1 MNDHEKRINELIKKV
16 NQHEHTIAQ
25 LVEIVSVTNRKLTTL
40 TRLQATNNND
50 GPPQNQFISP
60 Q

>member
-1 MNDHEKRINELIKKV
+1 MNDHEKKINELIKKV

-25 LVEIVSVTNRKLTTL
+25 LVEIVSITNRKLTTL
-40 TRLQATNNND
+40 TRLQTTNND
-50 GPPQNQFISP
+50 GTPQNPFISP